1 MIRLIRWLVLV
12 VILSAGFHYA
22 AVTLL
27 PSVIMSRVMST
38 IDPSGK
44 GTIKFGERPTAA
56 ARAIVRPSPDLL
68 YSTCIFDVTNTA
80 YRVVTAAPTDTY
92 WSVAF
97 YADNTD
103 NFYVLN
109 DHQANGKPATIM
121 LIGKGQ
127 TLPPQPEGTIVI
139 SAPTN
144 RGLVLF
150 RTLINDDA
158 RLAEIDGQRRQS
170 KCDQLLPS
178 EMK

>member
-1 MIRLIRWLVLV
+1 MIRLLRWLLLV
-12 VILSAGFHYA
+12 AFLAAGFHVGA
-22 AVTLL
+22 ITLL
-27 PSVIMSRVMST
+27 PNVIMARVMDK

-44 GTIKFGERPTAA
+44 GNIHFGERPTAE

-68 YSTCIFDVTNTA
+68 YSTCIYDVSKTA
-80 YRVVTAAPTDTY
+80 YRVVTATPTDTY

-109 DHQANGKPATIM
+109 DRQAAGKPTTIM

-127 TLPPQPEGTIVI
+127 TIPPQPEGTIVI
-139 SAPTN
+139 SAPTE

-158 RLAEIDGQRRQS
+158 RLAEIDGQRRQA
-170 KCDQLLPS
+170 KCEPLLPS
-178 EMK
+178 DMK